1 MNKDHS
7 LSYQPVSLMR
17 RLAAML
23 YDFLLLV
30 TLLFFASFIIV
41 IPLNIHPGHPLFIV
55 YQGYLIMLSF
65 IFYAWCWTHGGQT
78 LGMKTWKFKITCVDG
93 SAVSWEA
100 ALIRF
105 MVAIV
110 SWVPC
115 GLGYLWAVFDSEYRA
130 WHDMASGTRLTR
142 I

>member
-1 MNKDHS
+1 MSKDHS
-7 LSYQPVSLMR
+7 LNHQSVSLQR

-41 IPLNIHPGHPLFIV
+41 IPFNIHPEHPLFIL
-55 YQGYLIMLSF
+55 YQGYLFMLSF

-78 LGMKTWKFKITCVDG
+78 LGMKTWKFRITCVDG
-93 SAVSWEA
+93 SEVSWKT

-110 SWVPC
+110 SWMPC
-115 GLGYLWAVFDSEYRA
+115 GLGYFWAVFDSNYRA
-130 WHDMASGTRLTR
+130 WHDIASETRLIRT
-142 I
+142 